1 MFCFLYTTCWCQ
13 QTRLARYSQ
22 GWSSLSPRVLITGW
36 LPFFTDPPFSH
47 LPQNTYNK
55 ISKDGFSYSKTF
67 SAPLTNTKEE
77 RKQYQP
83 RYNIFSWQNTL
94 YYNQPL
100 LFTKPAIWPFL
111 SAHLLSRCYT
121 NLLSPQKVSRHV
133 LSLFLMSNFLLS
145 GKQWQARLHCQANIA
160 WGRLTPAKPSGSSLP
175 SCPIPLVS
183 HRQETLQ
190 AGQTRNCLDFLA
202 CFKAKASLWGRLTAV
217 YSWGGI
223 KNKEDGLQIN
233 SHMFIFSNRLSMH
246 TTSLWPHW

>member
-13 QTRLARYSQ
+13 QTRLERYSQ

-36 LPFFTDPPFSH
+36 LPFFTDPSFSR
-47 LPQNTYNK
+47 LPQNIYNK

-100 LFTKPAIWPFL
+100 LFPSLPFGRFCPRICSVDVTL
-111 SAHLLSRCYT
+111 TSCLPRGLADTSQPLPNVKLCVVWEAVT
-121 NLLSPQKVSRHV
+121 
-133 LSLFLMSNFLLS
+133 
-145 GKQWQARLHCQANIA
+145 ARLHCQANIV
-160 WGRLTPAKPSGSSLP
+160 WGRLTPARPSGSSLP

-223 KNKEDGLQIN
+223 KNEEDGLQIN